1 MATNLHREPWNKG
14 IIVGQ
19 KAPLKLRE
27 VWAIRMRLQLG
38 HRARE
43 LALFNLGVDSKLR
56 ACDLLQLRVRDIYHG
71 DRVKTRHCG
80 RRGAPGTAASLRR
93 SRVYGSASFPRDV
106 SKHTSSDRVDLR
118 H

>member
-27 VWAIRMRLQLG
+27 VWAIRMRLQLA

-56 ACDLLQLRVRDIYHG
+56 ACDLLQLRVRDICHG
-71 DRVKTRHCG
+71 DRVANRAIVMQQKNSPARSVRDH
-80 RRGAPGTAASLRR
+80 GAHAGGTCSVDQDISAA
-93 SRVYGSASFPRDV
+93 FN
-106 SKHTSSDRVDLR
+106 
-118 H
+118 